1 MKIFRLYKNL
11 LKSSPIVRTISWVLL
26 FFGLILLFGTVS
38 HNVQRKPIIQSI
50 SPLIGA
56 PGDEMVIKGSGFGST
71 RGTSYVEIAGSK
83 ITSSA
88 YKFWSESRIVLT
100 LPSNVQDGLVL
111 VGTFAG
117 KSDPAFFAN
126 EVGIPVAVRM
136 DIGSSIPIVT
146 SVSHDSAEI
155 GQIITITGSNFGSA
169 RGSSQIYFTANRDDI
184 SYTDALGS
192 DKNGIYICANEID
205 FDYVSW
211 NDSEISVRIP
221 DGAATGSFFIDTT
234 HGSSTSRKIA
244 IKYPLGKK
252 QYHNKRTYVV
262 QIAADISNHVAT
274 QESTISLY
282 IPKPVLSSFQ
292 PFAELNEVIPDPFIV
307 DDPFDMIHK
316 KQLNQIVNSKQ
327 RFSQTYIVST
337 YNVQNGINQLKVQE
351 FKEKTSPFYSRYTSS
366 DSCIQLENSAIQ
378 LLLDSICGNEKNPY
392 KIANLIYNYFIE
404 NYKISNKV
412 RVGDVSFLDLIRKKS
427 GDAYDFT
434 VLYTALC
441 RQAGIPAVPIAGI
454 LVQDKSEVKPHWWSE
469 IYFEG
474 YGWFPVDVALGCGLE
489 FTPFKPIENKKEFYF
504 GNMDC
509 QHIAFSRGFHQIK
522 QSSLNS
528 KTVYRPRTYALQSI
542 WEESGDSTSSYSSLW
557 NDPIILGIY

>member
-234 HGSSTSRKIA
+234 HGSSSSRKIA